1 MSARSLVAL
10 CASAA
15 AGFAVARALLGRD
28 LPAGSLPPQLEVVR
42 SRLLAARDRSH
53 EALREARSAREEAA
67 AELQEEYRRRARGEP
82 GA

>member
-1 MSARSLVAL
+1 MSARALVAL

-15 AGFAVARALLGRD
+15 AGFAVARALLGPAV
-28 LPAGSLPPQLEVVR
+28 PAGSLPPQLEVVR

-53 EALREARSAREEAA
+53 EALREARSAREEAT
-67 AELQEEYRRRARGEP
+67 AELQTEYRRRARGEP